1 MAGRN
6 DSNIKVIV
14 PNVEIPRGYGDMSTQ
29 NIKMGDYVVVQ
40 VIVNCVLETH
50 PFSAKITLCFIQCNQ
65 PTQSN

>member
-40 VIVNCVLETH
+40 VIFNSISETH
-50 PFSAKITLCFIQCNQ
+50 TLFSKSVTF
-65 PTQSN
+65 S

>member
-29 NIKMGDYVVVQ
+29 NIRMGDYVVVQ
-40 VIVNCVLETH
+40 VIVNSNLETH
-50 PFSAKITLCFIQCNQ
+50 PFSAKV
-65 PTQSN
+65 